1 MALNN
6 ASASRVEEF
15 FTPLAPTLYLD
26 LSRPIIL
33 AGHRHKLSQENPH
46 LIEAFSEE
54 LRDQIAE
61 FRHLFFNIFNH
72 FRIGEVGSALY
83 SIHFRIGEVGSDV
96 GTVCRAPFQL
106 WCERSYIA
114 HPESLH
120 KRVER
125 EFSTENVSAS
135 QLLRLFTNDFG
146 FPSESAVAVAESLYA
161 EYRKKRSAP
170 EKRKELLW
178 PLYEQTILNYA
189 TQTAHCAP
197 SGLVGQV
204 EGNS

>member
-61 FRHLFFNIFNH
+61 FRHLFFNIFN
-72 FRIGEVGSALY
+72 
-83 SIHFRIGEVGSDV
+83 HFRIGEVGSDV

-197 SGLVGQV
+197 SGLVGRV
-204 EGNS
+204 SHT